1 MQNERKIWLRLLML
15 LNHCLVKQLLKTRE
29 KFFRVYIVV
38 DIHPLKHAILRHCS
52 VVYSEIENNVLQ
64 SPNDSSSL
72 LDQATTHFDFS
83 SLSLAPSGSN
93 SSESD

>member
-72 LDQATTHFDFS
+72 LDQATTNFDFS

>member
-38 DIHPLKHAILRHCS
+38 DIHPLKHAFLRHCS

-72 LDQATTHFDFS
+72 LDQATTYFDFS

>member
-1 MQNERKIWLRLLML
+1 ML

-38 DIHPLKHAILRHCS
+38 DIHPLKHAFLRHCS

-72 LDQATTHFDFS
+72 LDQATTYFDFP

>member
-72 LDQATTHFDFS
+72 LDQATTYFDFS